1 MPLGSPQ
8 PSEVEGSNMFYSYA
22 MEMKLMDGRYTWIMS
37 ISRPVATNIVLY
49 GTIFTY

>member
-37 ISRPVATNIVLY
+37 ISRSVATIPIL
-49 GTIFTY
+49 F